1 MWNIQHSDI
10 EGEGVFAKY
19 FIPKGTVIDV
29 GINFSLGIFP
39 NITFFGSKLNHS
51 YNPNSTLVFDPDRNI
66 YNVEATKDIPSCRE
80 ITIDYRDTPFY
91 IKKPDPDFR

>member
-10 EGEGVFAKY
+10 DGEGVFAKY
-19 FIPKGTVIDV
+19 FIPKDTVIDI

-51 YNPNSTLVFDPDRNI
+51 YNANSALVFDPEDNI
-66 YNVEATKDIPSCRE
+66 YNVQATINILPDNE

-91 IKKPDPDFR
+91 IKKPDPHFR